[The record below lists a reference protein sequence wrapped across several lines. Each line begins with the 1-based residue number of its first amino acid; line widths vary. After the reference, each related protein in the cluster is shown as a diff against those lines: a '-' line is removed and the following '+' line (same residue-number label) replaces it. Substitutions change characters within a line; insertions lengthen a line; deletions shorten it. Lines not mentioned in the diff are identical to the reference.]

1 MLHTC
6 GMQDRITI
14 EAATVKLKAAEP
26 TAKASCSDAV
36 LALCN

>member
-1 MLHTC
+1 MLHIY
-6 GMQDRITI
+6 GMQDRVKS